1 MTLTHVAVDRE
12 TLYTRL
18 ALAMTDEAS
27 LPEVFVTYSYDVP
40 YFVQLDYIQPMEDT
54 LAAYPD
60 FDFAI
65 EKYHDACAT
74 LNYYDGVRYCVSLDF
89 PTWGMYVNTALAEQY
104 CPDVLADNILTWD
117 EIMSVGASLKEQGV
131 EDVSVLASSWDRN
144 DLLNSYLDVAGT
156 YASEDGTTLAL
167 DKDAVVEVLNTWKD
181 AYDAGYL
188 WEEGEDAMTM
198 FALEECIFVTGGTVC
213 IMLMTNGVNVW
224 IALVCAVIAGML
236 AGLATGLFHTAMGIP
251 PILAGILT
259 QLSLYS
265 INLAIMGGR
274 ANQAVSVTNYDLIVS
289 SRYVRDVSVQNP
301 IFITL
306 IFIIALIAILYW
318 FFGTE
323 LGCSLR
329 ATGANEAMSRA
340 QGINTNLGKILGL
353 MISNGIV
360 ALASALY
367 SHYQGFVDVNMGR
380 GAIVIGLAAVIISDV
395 VFGRLF
401 TNFAL
406 KLVAVA
412 IGAVIYYIVIQ
423 VVLWLGLDTNLLKLL
438 QALVVALFLAVP
450 FWKTKLAAAKKGG
463 KADA

>member
-1 MTLTHVAVDRE
+1 MKKLLTLILTLAMLATLALPAMAEEPVAIEMWTLFTGDDGATMQEIVDNFNASQDRVTLTHVAVDRE

-181 AYDAGYL
+181 AFDAGYL

-198 FALEECIFVTGGTVC
+198 FALEECIFVTGGTWNMTAVEEYGFDFSF
-213 IMLMTNGVNVW
+213 IAPPQFSADDTPTLFGASHAFMLPNRSYTEDESYAVAAFMHYFYENSIDWAQAGSIVASKATAESEEYQ
-224 IALVCAVIAGML
+224 ALPQAFV
-236 AGLATGLFHTAMGIP
+236 
-251 PILAGILT
+251 
-259 QLSLYS
+259 
-265 INLAIMGGR
+265 
-274 ANQAVSVTNYDLIVS
+274 ANNY
-289 SRYVRDVSVQNP
+289 
-301 IFITL
+301 
-306 IFIIALIAILYW
+306 A
-318 FFGTE
+318 
-323 LGCSLR
+323 
-329 ATGANEAMSRA
+329 
-340 QGINTNLGKILGL
+340 
-353 MISNGIV
+353 ISNPNFT
-360 ALASALY
+360 Y
-367 SHYQGFVDVNMGR
+367 SQLLFDVLDNLDWEAVYGR
-380 GAIVIGLAAVIISDV
+380 M
-395 VFGRLF
+395 
-401 TNFAL
+401 TPEE
-406 KLVAVA
+406 
-412 IGAVIYYIVIQ
+412 Y
-423 VVLWLGLDTNLLKLL
+423 
-438 QALVVALFLAVP
+438 
-450 FWKTKLAAAKKGG
+450 
-463 KADA
+463 ADAWQTQAQERIDAQ